1 MILTNADIR
10 VSGEQLR
17 FTDCVEKPSLDD
29 MDRSVLRLAKL
40 LK

>member
-10 VSGEQLR
+10 VSSEQLR
-17 FTDCVEKPSLDD
+17 FTDRIEKPSFDD
-29 MDRSVLRLAKL
+29 MDCSILRLTKL